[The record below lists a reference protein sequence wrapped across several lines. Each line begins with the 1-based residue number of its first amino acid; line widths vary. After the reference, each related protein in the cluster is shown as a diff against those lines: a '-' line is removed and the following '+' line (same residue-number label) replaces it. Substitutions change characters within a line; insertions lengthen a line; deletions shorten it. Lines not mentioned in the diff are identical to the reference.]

1 MWAGKNILT
10 FTAPLRSD
18 FNSVEHSVKYKR
30 GVKVCAWSSHTPGGS
45 WCVKALRIEIYG
57 DEFLSSIRL
66 HVWNKKVSQQ
76 HFQEMQAALNRKK
89 PLSAAPIDQSSIYT
103 LYSVCVSVYLCVCIY
118 IYIVSPS
125 GRMSVSSGHDGKDY
139 WSSAAHFIK
148 IAQAEADGLVEMG
161 LIY

>member
-1 MWAGKNILT
+1 MWSGKNILT

-18 FNSVEHSVKYKR
+18 FNSVEHSVKYKK
-30 GVKVCAWSSHTPGGS
+30 GVKVWAWSSHTPGGS

-76 HFQEMQAALNRKK
+76 HFQEMLAALNRKN
-89 PLSAAPIDQSSIYT
+89 PLPAAPIDQSSIYT
-103 LYSVCVSVYLCVCIY
+103 LYAY
-118 IYIVSPS
+118 IYSQPLWPNVK
-125 GRMSVSSGHDGKDY
+125 VSSGHEVKDY